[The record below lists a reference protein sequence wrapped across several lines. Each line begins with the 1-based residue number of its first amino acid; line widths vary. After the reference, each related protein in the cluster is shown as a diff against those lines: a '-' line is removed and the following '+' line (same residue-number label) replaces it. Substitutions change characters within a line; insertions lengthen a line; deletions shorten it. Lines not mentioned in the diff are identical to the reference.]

1 MYKPQIPLQVL
12 QDNTSKRPHA
22 NMRLKGLQDFGAAPD
37 MPQGGTASVQLGL
50 VQADMLVLGLSARFG
65 GLAQQ

>member
-1 MYKPQIPLQVL
+1 MYKPQIPPQAL

-22 NMRLKGLQDFGAAPD
+22 NMRLKGLKKFVAAPD
-37 MPQGGTASVQLGL
+37 MPQGGTASEQLGL
-50 VQADMLVLGLSARFG
+50 VQADMLVLGLSAGFG